1 MSPSSR
7 GRGRRAETDAFLMQR
22 RRKRRRGRTKAR
34 HQRFARLVLGSIL
47 GGVIFLAAT
56 SFTGAAIW
64 MSSCSLNSL
73 KPVEVGENS
82 FIFAADGSLLGS
94 IPAEKNRQ
102 PVPLEKISSWVPK
115 ATIAIEDRRFYDHGA
130 LDWLGIVRALYKDIQ
145 AGKVVQGGSTITQQL
160 VRNLYIKKKSQTLG
174 RKATEACLAIKL
186 AREKSK
192 TWILAAYMNQ
202 VYYGNHAYGIEAA
215 AQTYFSKPARKL
227 TLRQAALLAGLP
239 QAPSLFD
246 PFHERARALT
256 RRDEVLRAM
265 LDSGYITSTT
275 YAAAISDRHLHLK
288 AGKLYTRI
296 REPYFFSYVRELLQ
310 KEYGAATVQ
319 SGGLKVYTTI
329 DPRLQFF
336 AQRAIRQTLY
346 YKTDPAAAIVSINP
360 ANGAIR
366 AMTEVTPGNSK
377 NQVNFLSSAH
387 RQPGS
392 TFKMIVLTTA
402 ISQGISPSTSYLSA
416 PFKYD
421 PTGIG
426 SCDSNPPTAW
436 CPETYA
442 HTYLGTTTIE
452 RGTLASDNTVYAR
465 LSLDVGPDNIAAMAK
480 KLGIQ
485 TDLHAA
491 EGVYVPSMGLG
502 SRVVTPMDMAS
513 AYATIAAG
521 GIHSK
526 PMAIRKVV
534 LPGGKVD
541 TEAGWG
547 KPQRKRVIPDWVA
560 AEVTRILEEN
570 MTGGTGVGAYFGRTS
585 AGKTGTTDSYADAWF
600 CGFTPSLEA
609 TIWIGYPQGEI
620 PMTYVHGISVSGPT
634 FPATIWKLFMER
646 AVDYAPFPTE
656 FPTPKSSPEWKY
668 HHLQYALSG
677 ATYSSSSSGNS
688 YTPPAS
694 AKPKAPTYT
703 KAPPP
708 QPTTPAPPPPPPPTT
723 TEPPPPPP
731 PGEPGP

>member
-7 GRGRRAETDAFLMQR
+7 GRGRQAETDAFLTQR

-34 HQRFARLVLGSIL
+34 HKRFARLVLGSIL
-47 GGVIFLAAT
+47 GGVIFLVAT

-64 MSSCSLNSL
+64 MSSCDLNSL

-82 FIFAADGSLLGS
+82 FIYAADGSLLGS
-94 IPAEKNRQ
+94 IPAERNRQ
-102 PVPLEKISSWVPK
+102 PVPLDKISSWVPK

-174 RKATEACLAIKL
+174 RKATEACMAIKL

-275 YAAAISDRHLHLK
+275 YAAAISDRLLHLK

-377 NQVNFLSSAH
+377 NQVNFL
-387 RQPGS
+387 
-392 TFKMIVLTTA
+392 
-402 ISQGISPSTSYLSA
+402 PSTSYLSA
-416 PFKYD
+416 PSKYD

-426 SCDSNPPTAW
+426 SCDSNPPTTW

-502 SRVVTPMDMAS
+502 SRVVTPMDVAS

-585 AGKTGTTDSYADAWF
+585 AGKTGTTDDYADAW
-600 CGFTPSLEA
+600 
-609 TIWIGYPQGEI
+609 
-620 PMTYVHGISVSGPT
+620 
-634 FPATIWKLFMER
+634 
-646 AVDYAPFPTE
+646 
-656 FPTPKSSPEWKY
+656 
-668 HHLQYALSG
+668 
-677 ATYSSSSSGNS
+677 
-688 YTPPAS
+688 
-694 AKPKAPTYT
+694 
-703 KAPPP
+703 
-708 QPTTPAPPPPPPPTT
+708 
-723 TEPPPPPP
+723 
-731 PGEPGP
+731 